1 MLKEIRE
8 IIPSD
13 EKRPEVHYSIFED
26 NKGCIDPVK
35 APRIRPITKHI
46 ALKYRYFRS
55 SVKNK
60 LVFIRYVEIGD
71 QISDIF
77 TKRLNDGQ
85 FYKLRKIL
93 NGW

>member
-1 MLKEIRE
+1 M
-8 IIPSD
+8 
-13 EKRPEVHYSIFED
+13 
-26 NKGCIDPVK
+26 
-35 APRIRPITKHI
+35 
-46 ALKYRYFRS
+46 
-55 SVKNK
+55 KNK
-60 LVFIRYVEIGD
+60 LVSIRYVEIGD